1 MIRSIALEY
10 PESRACSN
18 WPKTAHSMR
27 AAVQFMTRKTP
38 QMKNIYFESVHGA
51 MKRDMDVK
59 PNMMTLGF
67 KNCIMN
73 PSAIRGTFS
82 CKTCP
87 PSARR
92 GNAAETASQTRYA
105 ALAYPIHGI
114 ICGAASDMK
123 MFNMALADIT
133 TNSPAHM
140 PEIKGSAFFRP
151 YRRAV
156 FIARIMLGPGV

>member
-1 MIRSIALEY
+1 MIRSIILEY
-10 PESRACSN
+10 PKSHVSSS

-27 AAVQFMTRKTP
+27 AAAQFMTRKTP
-38 QMKNIYFESVHGA
+38 QIKKIDFESVHGA
-51 MKRDMDVK
+51 IKRDMAVK
-59 PNMMTLGF
+59 PNIMTLGF

-82 CKTCP
+82 CETWS
-87 PSARR
+87 PSACR
-92 GNAAETASQTRYA
+92 GNAAEAASQTKYA
-105 ALAYPIHGI
+105 APAYPINGI
-114 ICGAASDMK
+114 ICGAASDIN
-123 MFNMALADIT
+123 MFMIALMDIT

-140 PEIKGSAFFRP
+140 PEIKGSAFLRP